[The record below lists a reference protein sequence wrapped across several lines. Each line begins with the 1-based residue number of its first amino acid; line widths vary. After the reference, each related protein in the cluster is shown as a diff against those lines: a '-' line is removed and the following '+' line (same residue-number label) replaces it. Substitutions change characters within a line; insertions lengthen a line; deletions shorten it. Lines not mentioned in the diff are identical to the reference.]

1 MRVARLV
8 LLAIGCLFS
17 QFATSASLYRV
28 TDLGTVSGLAP
39 FSQGFGLNDSGEAVG
54 RTGASITSPFT
65 SQSGSMT
72 ALPLPPGGRSSGS
85 AEALDVNNS
94 GVAVG
99 DFTNSTGGVQAA
111 KWQNGVATNLG
122 VTATDQ
128 SFAWAINDVGTIVGY
143 GNAQGGGAFM
153 WNPDGSVVKIFNGQA
168 YAINNAGQVAGEVN
182 NQAVL
187 WQNGIT
193 RNLGYLPGYTSS
205 HAFGINDAGAVVGW
219 SDFGHPEAFVWIN
232 GVMTDLGNLSGGTS
246 GVAWDINDAGQIVG
260 NAGYPCVSTGHA
272 YLWSPGH
279 GIQNL
284 DFPGAVCTRVYG
296 INNSGQAVGL
306 YTATASGPTQGF
318 TWSSASGFQTLPS
331 LGGTTEGLFIN
342 ASGQVSGRSVSS
354 VDHTYHAFLWS
365 PTGGIQDIGVPPRS
379 NRATYPV
386 GLNNKGEVVGVV
398 SYANGS
404 GSLFRFDWTPKTP
417 ITPIN
422 VVEFSALND
431 AGQIIG
437 SRGPG
442 PNFQSAVLL
451 SPRVNVILSATPNPS
466 KFGKSVTFTAKAKSF
481 LGAPP
486 DGEMVKFQEGATV
499 LGMAPLT
506 GGVAK
511 FTTTGL
517 SVGTHAVTATYV
529 GDVHYDPSVSNV
541 FNQVVNP

>member
-193 RNLGYLPGYTSS
+193 WNLGYLPGYTSS

-260 NAGYPCVSTGHA
+260 
-272 YLWSPGH
+272 WSFRS
-279 GIQNL
+279 GIQNATL
-284 DFPGAVCTRVYG
+284 WENGTAQSLSSLVDPIDPLFGTVFRG
-296 INNSGQAVGL
+296 
-306 YTATASGPTQGF
+306 ATAINDVGQILVN
-318 TWSSASGFQTLPS
+318 SSTRAYLLTPEQQRSVPEPASLALLS
-331 LGGTTEGLFIN
+331 LG
-342 ASGQVSGRSVSS
+342 
-354 VDHTYHAFLWS
+354 
-365 PTGGIQDIGVPPRS
+365 
-379 NRATYPV
+379 
-386 GLNNKGEVVGVV
+386 
-398 SYANGS
+398 
-404 GSLFRFDWTPKTP
+404 
-417 ITPIN
+417 
-422 VVEFSALND
+422 
-431 AGQIIG
+431 IIG
-437 SRGPG
+437 
-442 PNFQSAVLL
+442 
-451 SPRVNVILSATPNPS
+451 
-466 KFGKSVTFTAKAKSF
+466 
-481 LGAPP
+481 LGFSTRRKQQA
-486 DGEMVKFQEGATV
+486 A
-499 LGMAPLT
+499 
-506 GGVAK
+506 
-511 FTTTGL
+511 
-517 SVGTHAVTATYV
+517 
-529 GDVHYDPSVSNV
+529 
-541 FNQVVNP
+541 

>member
-1 MRVARLV
+1 M
-8 LLAIGCLFS
+8 
-17 QFATSASLYRV
+17 
-28 TDLGTVSGLAP
+28 
-39 FSQGFGLNDSGEAVG
+39 
-54 RTGASITSPFT
+54 
-65 SQSGSMT
+65 
-72 ALPLPPGGRSSGS
+72 
-85 AEALDVNNS
+85 
-94 GVAVG
+94 
-99 DFTNSTGGVQAA
+99 
-111 KWQNGVATNLG
+111 
-122 VTATDQ
+122 
-128 SFAWAINDVGTIVGY
+128 
-143 GNAQGGGAFM
+143 
-153 WNPDGSVVKIFNGQA
+153 
-168 YAINNAGQVAGEVN
+168 
-182 NQAVL
+182 
-187 WQNGIT
+187 
-193 RNLGYLPGYTSS
+193 
-205 HAFGINDAGAVVGW
+205 
-219 SDFGHPEAFVWIN
+219 
-232 GVMTDLGNLSGGTS
+232 
-246 GVAWDINDAGQIVG
+246 
-260 NAGYPCVSTGHA
+260 
-272 YLWSPGH
+272 
-279 GIQNL
+279 
-284 DFPGAVCTRVYG
+284 
-296 INNSGQAVGL
+296 
-306 YTATASGPTQGF
+306 
-318 TWSSASGFQTLPS
+318 
-331 LGGTTEGLFIN
+331 
-342 ASGQVSGRSVSS
+342 
-354 VDHTYHAFLWS
+354 
-365 PTGGIQDIGVPPRS
+365 
-379 NRATYPV
+379 